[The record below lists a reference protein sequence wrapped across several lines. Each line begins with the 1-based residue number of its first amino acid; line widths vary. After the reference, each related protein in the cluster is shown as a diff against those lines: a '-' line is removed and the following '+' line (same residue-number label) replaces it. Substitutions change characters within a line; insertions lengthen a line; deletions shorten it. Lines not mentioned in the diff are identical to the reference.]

1 MAVHGP
7 TLKWLARIVFAV
19 LASVILLEVG
29 LRISSLFPGNTPFY
43 VSDPSVGFRVRP
55 NVIVGEERTNSSGFN
70 DIERKKDKKTKDAI
84 RIVVI
89 GDSFVFGAVRRD
101 SNFVFLTQNF
111 ARRSIPQVEIW
122 NMGIPGTGPENYLNL
137 IRQDV
142 VSAEADLAC
151 VVFFIGNDITQSH
164 PDFKIRI
171 WFGAPREILRLPYL
185 IRPSLEYFYGYRLL
199 RAGGRFVKHYLAKWS
214 GNGNGTFARD
224 TYLSIEYQRSA
235 IYKVKQDRRITE
247 SYSGAKAILK
257 QMALEAADNNMGFLV
272 VLAPDELQ
280 VNPQLRE
287 ELIRRYSLDPGE
299 YDFGKPQK
307 VLMEYLGAAAIEAV
321 NLLPDFVEARKTK
334 TLYLKNDSHWNE
346 EGNTLAAREISSYLV
361 ATLSGELAWRGR
373 PGRRSGMLLR
383 DFHRSSK
390 SDGRSKR
397 PGKSAHGS

>member
-1 MAVHGP
+1 VAGYAP
-7 TLKWLARIVFAV
+7 TFKRLARIVYIV
-19 LASVILLEVG
+19 LAFVVLFEVA
-29 LRISSLFPGNTPFY
+29 LRISSLFPGDTPFY
-43 VSDPSVGFRVRP
+43 VSDPNIGFRVRS
-55 NVIVGEERTNSSGFN
+55 NVSVGEERTNSSGFN
-70 DIERKKDKKTKDAI
+70 DIERKKDKKIKDNI
-84 RIVVI
+84 NIVVI
-89 GDSFVFGAVRRD
+89 GDSFVFGAVPRND
-101 SNFVFLTQNF
+101 NFVSVTQQL
-111 ARRSIPQVEIW
+111 ARSSVPNVEIW
-122 NMGIPGTGPENYLNL
+122 NMGIPGTGPENYLNV
-137 IRQDV
+137 IRRDAL
-142 VSAEADLAC
+142 SAKTDIVC

-164 PDFKIRI
+164 PDFKTRI
-171 WFGAPREILRLPYL
+171 WFGAAREILRSPYL
-185 IRPSLEYFYGYRLL
+185 IRPSLEYLYGYRLF